1 MPRTV
6 FCSRLKKE
14 LPGLETP
21 PFPGERGL
29 EIFET
34 VSIETWTNWQQLQTM
49 LINENHLNVRDKD
62 ARKFINEQRD
72 KYLSGEEI
80 DQAEGFVP
88 PDQTN

>member
-14 LPGLETP
+14 LPGLESP

>member
-1 MPRTV
+1 MARTV

-14 LPGLETP
+14 LPGLEVP

-34 VSIETWTNWQQLQTM
+34 VSLETWTNWQQLQTM

-72 KYLSGEEI
+72 KYLSGKEI

>member
-62 ARKFINEQRD
+62 ARNFINEQRD

>member
-6 FCSRLKKE
+6 FCSRLKKK
-14 LPGLETP
+14 LPGLEAP
-21 PFPGERGL
+21 PFPGELGL

-88 PDQTN
+88 PDQSN

>member
-1 MPRTV
+1 
-6 FCSRLKKE
+6 
-14 LPGLETP
+14 
-21 PFPGERGL
+21 
-29 EIFET
+29 
-34 VSIETWTNWQQLQTM
+34 M

-80 DQAEGFVP
+80 DQAEGFIP

>member
-34 VSIETWTNWQQLQTM
+34 VSIETWTNWQRLQTM

>member
-6 FCSRLKKE
+6 FCSRLKKK
-14 LPGLETP
+14 LPGLEAP

-62 ARKFINEQRD
+62 ARKFINEHRD

-88 PDQTN
+88 PDQSN

>member
-1 MPRTV
+1 MARTV

>member
-6 FCSRLKKE
+6 FCSGLKNK
-14 LPGLETP
+14 LAGLEAA

-80 DQAEGFVP
+80 DQAEGFIP
-88 PDQTN
+88 PDHTN